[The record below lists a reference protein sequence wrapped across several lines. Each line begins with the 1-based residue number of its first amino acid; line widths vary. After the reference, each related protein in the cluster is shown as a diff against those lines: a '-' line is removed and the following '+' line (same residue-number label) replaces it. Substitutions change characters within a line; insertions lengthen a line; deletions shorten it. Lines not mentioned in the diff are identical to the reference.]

1 MVLDRPYLRRLER
14 LTIWRY
20 QSKGNALPAVIL
32 KPWELVWSGNLILAC
47 LEAYDLIQSENMK
60 HVQF

>member
-1 MVLDRPYLRRLER
+1 MTLDRPYLKRLER

-20 QSKGNALPAVIL
+20 QSKGNALPSVIL
-32 KPWELVWSGNLILAC
+32 NPWGLVWSRNLMLAC
-47 LEAYDLIQSENMK
+47 QEAYDLIKSENMK